1 MRLIPSTAL
10 APLFQRRIIVL
21 PGLFLS
27 LRTTL
32 HSSFCFQ
39 SSFNALTPA
48 VAAVYQG
55 STMRTTR
62 FLPAAALLAAA
73 LLPAQTPPS
82 SEPPQHPAPEARPD
96 LNSPANI
103 GRTQLTNYLD
113 DIAAKETA
121 ARRATIA
128 AITTRTQAED
138 RQSEVRKKILTL
150 IGGLPEK
157 TPLNAKVLGTTQA
170 EGFRIEKIL
179 YESQPNFPVT
189 ALLYLP
195 DPTPGANTSTQQKL
209 PAIVVAPGHGFTGKA
224 TDYTFASTFAR
235 NGFAVLSYDPIG
247 QGERLQYPDPADP
260 SKTLLKAATGEHG
273 EAGLQPT
280 LIGDSLARTF
290 AWDGIRAVDYL
301 TSRPEIDPNRVGAFG
316 CSGGGTMTALLGAL
330 DPRVHAI
337 AVACYLTSFDT
348 LLPTLGPQ
356 DAEQST
362 PNFIAGGLDFPD
374 WVELAAPRPYAIIST
389 AQDMFPYAGAL
400 ATVTESRRFYA
411 LFDPASAGT
420 PTSNSP
426 PGIPTGPT
434 LNPDTANSIPANAA
448 LQWITGIGRHGNLG
462 PISGQIVSFF
472 LAHLA
477 QSDAAPILP
486 PPPAPGTSPFALP
499 SSLPKDAL
507 QVTPTGQV
515 STSYPGSETV
525 HTLTLKRYATLPK
538 PKPLTEPPL
547 QQIIREVTHATVKPG
562 DPAPINT
569 QSPPLASPPEGDV
582 HVRHRFTLATA
593 PGINIQAEFYR
604 PADGKHP
611 VLIVLKDSLAPA
623 LEPSRI
629 EEIKKFRALADAGT
643 AVLVIAPR
651 PSPPGNEE
659 TKASILGPFYLT
671 ELRAELVGKTLL
683 GLRVDDVIAAVNF
696 TSGGTTVDPNQITAQ
711 ASGHLG
717 LVLLHAAVLD
727 PRLKHIA
734 IDHTLESYSSLLD
747 APMPIDAPEDILPG
761 VLLHYD
767 IPDLI
772 QSLGPRLTLTKT
784 RPAEGALSR

>member
-1 MRLIPSTAL
+1 MR
-10 APLFQRRIIVL
+10 
-21 PGLFLS
+21 
-27 LRTTL
+27 TL
-32 HSSFCFQ
+32 HLLS
-39 SSFNALTPA
+39 AGL
-48 VAAVYQG
+48 
-55 STMRTTR
+55 
-62 FLPAAALLAAA
+62 LPATLFFAA
-73 LLPAQTPPS
+73 LLPAQTRPPG
-82 SEPPQHPAPEARPD
+82 PPQAPAHQAKPD

-103 GRTQLTNYLD
+103 GRTELTNYLD
-113 DIAAKETA
+113 AIAAKEIA
-121 ARRATIA
+121 VRRATIA
-128 AITTRTQAED
+128 AITSRAQAEA
-138 RQSEVRKKILTL
+138 RQREVHQKILTL
-150 IGGLPEK
+150 IGGLPDK
-157 TPLNAKVLGTTQA
+157 TPLKPKVLGTTQA
-170 EGFRIEKIL
+170 DGFRIEKVL
-179 YESQPNFPVT
+179 YESQPNFPVA

-195 DPTPGANTSTQQKL
+195 DAKPGANQTTEQKL

-247 QGERLQYPDPADP
+247 QGERLQYPDPNDP

-280 LIGDSLARTF
+280 LIGDALARTF
-290 AWDGIRAVDYL
+290 TWDGIRAVDYL
-301 TSRPEIDPNRVGAFG
+301 QSRAEIDPNRIGAFG

-362 PNFIAGGLDFPD
+362 PNFIASGLDFPD
-374 WVELAAPRPYAIIST
+374 WVEVAAPRSYAIIST

-400 ATVTESRRFYA
+400 ATATETRRFYT

-420 PTSNSP
+420 PTGNQP
-426 PGIPTGPT
+426 PGIPIGPT
-434 LNPDTANSIPANAA
+434 LNPDTSNSIPATAPV
-448 LQWITGIGRHGNLG
+448 QWITGIGRHGNLG
-462 PISGQIVSFF
+462 PIAGQIVSFF
-472 LAHLA
+472 LTNLAH
-477 QSDAAPILP
+477 SDAAPILP
-486 PPPAPGTSPFALP
+486 APPAPGVSPFALP
-499 SSLPKDAL
+499 STLPKDAL

-525 HTLTLKRYATLPK
+525 HTLTVKRYATLPK
-538 PKPLTEPPL
+538 PKPLTEPQL
-547 QQIIREVTHATVKPG
+547 QQAIREVTHATVKPG

-611 VLIVLKDSLAPA
+611 MLLVLKDSLAPA
-623 LEPSRI
+623 LEPSRA
-629 EEIKKFRALADAGT
+629 EEIKRLRALADAGT

-659 TKASILGPFYLT
+659 TKAPSLGPFYLT

-696 TSGGTTVDPNQITAQ
+696 MQGSTTGDPNQITAQ

-717 LVLLHAAVLD
+717 LVLLHAAALD
-727 PRLKHIA
+727 PRLKHITV
-734 IDHTLESYSSLLD
+734 DHSLESYKSLLD

-761 VLLHYD
+761 VLLRYD

-772 QSLGPRLTLTKT
+772 RVLGSRATITNPVPGTADLSAPTRLLQ
-784 RPAEGALSR
+784 

>member
-1 MRLIPSTAL
+1 MRIH
-10 APLFQRRIIVL
+10 R
-21 PGLFLS
+21 
-27 LRTTL
+27 
-32 HSSFCFQ
+32 
-39 SSFNALTPA
+39 
-48 VAAVYQG
+48 
-55 STMRTTR
+55 
-62 FLPAAALLAAA
+62 LPAAALLAAA
-73 LLPAQTPPS
+73 FLSAQAPSNPPVHLID
-82 SEPPQHPAPEARPD
+82 PVRPAPARPD
-96 LNSPANI
+96 PNSPSNI
-103 GRTQLTNYLD
+103 GRTQLAQYLD

-121 ARRATIA
+121 ARRTTIA
-128 AITTRTQAED
+128 AITTRAQAEA
-138 RQSEVRKKILTL
+138 RQREVHKKILTL

-157 TPLNAKVLGTTQA
+157 TPLNAKSLGTTQA
-170 EGFRIEKIL
+170 DGFRIEKIL

-195 DPTPGANTSTQQKL
+195 NPKSGTTSNAANQKL
-209 PAIVVAPGHGFTGKA
+209 PAIVFAPGHGFTGKV

-247 QGERLQYPDPADP
+247 QGERLQYPDPDDP
-260 SKTLLKAATGEHG
+260 TKTLLKAATGEHG

-280 LIGDSLARTF
+280 LLGDALARTF

-301 TSRPEIDPNRVGAFG
+301 QSRPEIDPDRIGAFG

-362 PNFIAGGLDFPD
+362 PNFIASGLDFPD
-374 WVELAAPRPYAIIST
+374 LVELAAPRPYAIIST

-400 ATVTESRRFYA
+400 ATAAESRRFYA

-420 PTSNSP
+420 PTSHP
-426 PGIPTGPT
+426 QPGIPTGPT
-434 LNPDTANSIPANAA
+434 LNPDTSNSIPATAA

-462 PISGQIVSFF
+462 PIAGQIVSFF
-472 LAHLA
+472 LTHLA
-477 QSDAAPILP
+477 HSDATPILP
-486 PPPAPGTSPFALP
+486 LSPKPGTSPFALP
-499 SSLPKDAL
+499 ANIPASAF

-515 STSYPGSETV
+515 STSYPNSEAV

-538 PKPLTEPPL
+538 PKPLTEPQL
-547 QQIIREVTHATVKPG
+547 QQSIREVTQATVKPG
-562 DPAPINT
+562 DTAPINT
-569 QSPPLASPPEGDV
+569 QSSPLESPPEGDV

-593 PGINIQAEFYR
+593 PGINVQAEFYR

-611 VLIVLKDSLAPA
+611 MLLILKDSLSPT
-623 LEPSRI
+623 LEPSRT
-629 EEIKKFRALADAGT
+629 EEIKKLRALADAGT

-659 TKASILGPFYLT
+659 TKASFLGPFYLT
-671 ELRAELVGKTLL
+671 ELRSELVGKTLL

-696 TSGGTTVDPNQITAQ
+696 MQDSTTGDPNQITAQ

-717 LVLLHAAVLD
+717 LVLLHAAALD
-727 PRLKHIA
+727 PRIKHVT
-734 IDHTLESYSSLLD
+734 IDHTLESYASLLQ

-767 IPDLI
+767 IPDLVHA
-772 QSLGPRLTLTKT
+772 LGSRVTVTNPLPGTANLSSSTQPRVELK
-784 RPAEGALSR
+784 

>member
-1 MRLIPSTAL
+1 MRN
-10 APLFQRRIIVL
+10 
-21 PGLFLS
+21 
-27 LRTTL
+27 L
-32 HSSFCFQ
+32 H
-39 SSFNALTPA
+39 L
-48 VAAVYQG
+48 
-55 STMRTTR
+55 
-62 FLPAAALLAAA
+62 LPAAALFAAA
-73 LLPAQTPPS
+73 FLSAQTPSPT
-82 SEPPQHPAPEARPD
+82 PPQRPAPSVRPD
-96 LNSPANI
+96 SNSPDNI

-128 AITTRTQAED
+128 AITTRAQAEA
-138 RQSEVRKKILTL
+138 RQRQVREKILSL

-179 YESQPNFPVT
+179 YQSQPNFPVT

-195 DPTPGANTSTQQKL
+195 DPKPNSSTKSQQKL
-209 PAIVVAPGHGFTGKA
+209 PAIVIAPGHGFTGKA

-280 LIGDSLARTF
+280 LIGDALAHTF

-301 TSRPEIDPNRVGAFG
+301 QSRSEIDTNRIGAFG

-330 DPRVHAI
+330 DTRVHAI

-348 LLPTLGPQ
+348 LLSALGPQ

-362 PNFIAGGLDFPD
+362 PNFIASGLDFPD
-374 WVELAAPRPYAIIST
+374 WVEVAAPRPYAIIST

-400 ATVTESRRFYA
+400 ATATESRRFYA

-420 PTSNSP
+420 NKNASAGTNKNASTDTNKKLSSFAEGGGPAFVPS
-426 PGIPTGPT
+426 IPTGPT
-434 LNPDTANSIPANAA
+434 LNPDTSNTVPATAA

-462 PISGQIVSFF
+462 PIAGQIVSFF
-472 LAHLA
+472 LTHLA
-477 QSDAAPILP
+477 HSDAAPILP
-486 PPPAPGTSPFALP
+486 PPPTPGASPFALP
-499 SSLPKDAL
+499 TSLPKDAL

-515 STSYPGSETV
+515 ATSYPASETV

-538 PKPLTEPPL
+538 PKPLAPL
-547 QQIIREVTHATVKPG
+547 QLQQTIREVTHATVKPR
-562 DPAPINT
+562 DTAPINT

-611 VLIVLKDSLAPA
+611 MLLVLKDSLAPS
-623 LEPSRI
+623 LEPSRVD
-629 EEIKKFRALADAGT
+629 EIKKFRALADAGT
-643 AVLVIAPR
+643 AVLIIAPR

-696 TSGGTTVDPNQITAQ
+696 MQGSTTGDPNQITAQ
-711 ASGHLG
+711 TSGHLG
-717 LVLLHAAVLD
+717 LVLLHAAALD
-727 PRLKHIA
+727 SRLKHIT
-734 IDHTLESYSSLLD
+734 IDHTLESYSSLVQ

-772 QSLGPRLTLTKT
+772 KALGPRLTFTNPLPGTANLQTLTT
-784 RPAEGALSR
+784 ASP

>member
-1 MRLIPSTAL
+1 
-10 APLFQRRIIVL
+10 
-21 PGLFLS
+21 
-27 LRTTL
+27 
-32 HSSFCFQ
+32 
-39 SSFNALTPA
+39 
-48 VAAVYQG
+48 
-55 STMRTTR
+55 MRTSNLIAASV
-62 FLPAAALLAAA
+62 FLAANLAAA
-73 LLPAQTPPS
+73 QAPQSAATP
-82 SEPPQHPAPEARPD
+82 ARPD
-96 LNSPANI
+96 PNSPSNI
-103 GRTQLTNYLD
+103 GRTQLTQYLD

-121 ARRATIA
+121 ARRTTIA
-128 AITTRTQAED
+128 SITTRAQAEA
-138 RQSEVRKKILTL
+138 RQREVRSKILTL

-195 DPTPGANTSTQQKL
+195 DAKPNTQPQKL

-247 QGERLQYPDPADP
+247 QGERLQYPDPSDA
-260 SKTLLKAATGEHG
+260 SKTLLKASTGEHG

-280 LIGDSLARTF
+280 LIGDALARTF

-301 TSRPEIDPNRVGAFG
+301 TSRSEIDPDRVGAFG

-330 DPRVHAI
+330 DTRVHAI

-348 LLPTLGPQ
+348 LLPALGPQ
-356 DAEQST
+356 DSEQST
-362 PNFIAGGLDFPD
+362 PNFIAAGLDFPD

-400 ATVTESRRFYA
+400 ATATESRRFYS

-420 PTSNSP
+420 PTNNP
-426 PGIPTGPT
+426 MPGVPTGPT
-434 LNPDTANSIPANAA
+434 LNPDTANTIPPTAA

-472 LAHLA
+472 LTHLA
-477 QSDAAPILP
+477 HSDAQPVLP
-486 PPPAPGTSPFALP
+486 PPPSPGTSPFALP
-499 SSLPKDAL
+499 ASLPKDAL

-515 STSYPGSETV
+515 STSFPNSETV

-538 PKPLTEPPL
+538 LATSSETQL
-547 QQIIREVTHATVKPG
+547 QQAIREVTHTTIKPG
-562 DPAPINT
+562 EPSPINT

-582 HVRHRFTLATA
+582 HVRHRFTLATV

-611 VLIVLKDSLAPA
+611 VLIVLKDSLDPA
-623 LEPSRI
+623 LEASRGD
-629 EEIKKFRALADAGT
+629 EIKRFRALADAGT
-643 AVLVIAPR
+643 AVLVVAPR
-651 PSPPGNEE
+651 PSPPGIEE
-659 TKASILGPFYLT
+659 TKASILGTFYLT

-696 TSGGTTVDPNQITAQ
+696 TSGSTTVDPNQISAQ

-727 PRLKHIA
+727 SRIKHIT
-734 IDHTLESYSSLLD
+734 IDHTLESYKSLLET
-747 APMPIDAPEDILPG
+747 PMPINAPEDILPG
-761 VLLHYD
+761 VLRHYD

-772 QSLGPRLTLTKT
+772 RVLGPRATVTNSQ
-784 RPAEGALSR
+784 P

>member
-1 MRLIPSTAL
+1 MRTPHLLSAVAL
-10 APLFQRRIIVL
+10 FAAA
-21 PGLFLS
+21 FLS
-27 LRTTL
+27 
-32 HSSFCFQ
+32 
-39 SSFNALTPA
+39 
-48 VAAVYQG
+48 
-55 STMRTTR
+55 
-62 FLPAAALLAAA
+62 
-73 LLPAQTPPS
+73 AQTPSPT
-82 SEPPQHPAPEARPD
+82 PPQRAAPPVRTDSNTPD
-96 LNSPANI
+96 NI

-128 AITTRTQAED
+128 AISSRAQAEA
-138 RQSEVRKKILTL
+138 RQREVRKKFLTL

-157 TPLNAKVLGTTQA
+157 TPLNAKVLGITQV

-179 YESQPNFPVT
+179 YQSQPNFPVT

-195 DPTPGANTSTQQKL
+195 DPKPNANTNSQHRL
-209 PAIVVAPGHGFTGKA
+209 PAIVIAPGHGFTGKA

-247 QGERLQYPDPADP
+247 QGERLQYPDPAD
-260 SKTLLKAATGEHG
+260 SNKTLLKASTGEHG

-280 LIGDSLARTF
+280 LIGDALARTF

-301 TSRPEIDPNRVGAFG
+301 ISRPEIDPNRIGAFG
-316 CSGGGTMTALLGAL
+316 CSGGGTMTSLLGAL
-330 DPRVHAI
+330 DTRVHAI

-362 PNFIAGGLDFPD
+362 PNFIASGLDFPD
-374 WVELAAPRPYAIIST
+374 WVEVAAPRPYAIIST

-400 ATVTESRRFYA
+400 ATATEARRFYA

-420 PTSNSP
+420 NKNAAASTNKDLSSFAAGGGPAFVP
-426 PGIPTGPT
+426 AIPTGPT
-434 LNPDTANSIPANAA
+434 LNPDTSNSIPATAA
-448 LQWITGIGRHGNLG
+448 LQWITGIGRHGNLS
-462 PISGQIVSFF
+462 PIAGQIVAFF
-472 LAHLA
+472 LTHLA
-477 QSDAAPILP
+477 HSDAVPILP
-486 PPPAPGTSPFALP
+486 PPPAPGASPLALP
-499 SSLPKDAL
+499 SGLPKDAL

-525 HTLTLKRYATLPK
+525 HTLTIKRYATLPK
-538 PKPLTEPPL
+538 PKPLSPPQL
-547 QQIIREVTHATVKPG
+547 QQTIREVTHATVKPG

-569 QSPPLASPPEGDV
+569 QSPPLASPAEGEV

-604 PADGKHP
+604 PTDGKHP
-611 VLIVLKDSLAPA
+611 MLLVLKDSLSPT
-623 LEPSRI
+623 LEPSRT

-696 TSGGTTVDPNQITAQ
+696 MQDSTTGDPNQITAQ

-717 LVLLHAAVLD
+717 LVLVHAAALD
-727 PRLKHIA
+727 PRLKHIT
-734 IDHTLESYSSLLD
+734 IDHTLESYLSLLQ
-747 APMPIDAPEDILPG
+747 APMPIDASEDILPG

-767 IPDLI
+767 IPDLVKA
-772 QSLGPRLTLTKT
+772 LGSRLTFTNPLPGTANLQTLTT
-784 RPAEGALSR
+784 ASP

>member
-1 MRLIPSTAL
+1 MR
-10 APLFQRRIIVL
+10 
-21 PGLFLS
+21 
-27 LRTTL
+27 TL
-32 HSSFCFQ
+32 HLL
-39 SSFNALTPA
+39 A
-48 VAAVYQG
+48 
-55 STMRTTR
+55 STT
-62 FLPAAALLAAA
+62 LLAAA
-73 LLPAQTPPS
+73 SLLARTPATP
-82 SEPPQHPAPEARPD
+82 QRPAAPVRIDP
-96 LNSPANI
+96 NSPANI

-121 ARRATIA
+121 ARRETIA
-128 AITTRTQAED
+128 AITTRAQAEV
-138 RQSEVRKKILTL
+138 RQREVRKKILTL

-157 TPLNAKVLGTTQA
+157 TPLNAKVLGSTQA

-179 YESQPNFPVT
+179 YQSQPNFPVT

-195 DPTPGANTSTQQKL
+195 DKKPDAKPGAPQQKL
-209 PAIVVAPGHGFTGKA
+209 PAIVIAPGHGFTGKA

-280 LIGDSLARTF
+280 LIGDALARTF

-301 TSRPEIDPNRVGAFG
+301 TSRPEIDPNRIGAFG

-337 AVACYLTSFDT
+337 GVACYLTSFDT
-348 LLPTLGPQ
+348 LLPDLGPQ
-356 DAEQST
+356 DSEQST
-362 PNFIAGGLDFPD
+362 PNFIASGLDFPD

-400 ATVTESRRFYA
+400 ATAREARRFYS

-420 PTSNSP
+420 PTGNP
-426 PGIPTGPT
+426 TPGIPTGPT
-434 LNPDTANSIPANAA
+434 LNPDTSNTIPATAA

-462 PISGQIVSFF
+462 PIRSQIVSFF
-472 LAHLA
+472 LTHLA
-477 QSDAAPILP
+477 NSNAAPILP

-499 SSLPKDAL
+499 ASLPKDAL

-515 STSYPGSETV
+515 STSYPNSETV
-525 HTLTLKRYATLPK
+525 HTLTLKRNASLPK
-538 PKPLTEPPL
+538 PKPLTSTEL
-547 QQIIREVTHATVKPG
+547 QQAIREVTHATVKPG

-569 QSPPLASPPEGDV
+569 ESPPLASPPEGDV

-611 VLIVLKDSLAPA
+611 VLLVLKDSLAESF
-623 LEPSRI
+623 EPSRT

-651 PSPPGNEE
+651 PSPPGTEE

-696 TSGGTTVDPNQITAQ
+696 MQGSTTGDPNQITAQ

-727 PRLKHIA
+727 PRLKHIT
-734 IDHTLESYSSLLD
+734 IDHTLESYKSLLE

-761 VLLHYD
+761 VLRHYD
-767 IPDLI
+767 IPDLTHA
-772 QSLGPRLTLTKT
+772 LGSRLTLTDPLPGT
-784 RPAEGALSR
+784 ANLSAPATHLG

>member
-1 MRLIPSTAL
+1 MR
-10 APLFQRRIIVL
+10 
-21 PGLFLS
+21 
-27 LRTTL
+27 TL
-32 HSSFCFQ
+32 H
-39 SSFNALTPA
+39 L
-48 VAAVYQG
+48 
-55 STMRTTR
+55 
-62 FLPAAALLAAA
+62 LPAAALIIAA
-73 LLPAQTPPS
+73 LLPAQTLPPATS
-82 SEPPQHPAPEARPD
+82 PPAVRPD
-96 LNSPANI
+96 PNSPANI

-113 DIAAKETA
+113 EIAAQETA

-128 AITTRTQAED
+128 AITTRAQAEA
-138 RQSEVRKKILTL
+138 RQREVRRKILTL

-157 TPLNAKVLGTTQA
+157 TPLNDKTLGSTQA

-195 DPTPGANTSTQQKL
+195 DPKPGANPNTQQKL

-260 SKTLLKAATGEHG
+260 TKTLLKAATGEHG

-280 LIGDSLARTF
+280 LIGDALARTF

-301 TSRPEIDPNRVGAFG
+301 QSRPEIDPNRIGAFG

-330 DPRVHAI
+330 DTRVHAI

-362 PNFIAGGLDFPD
+362 PNFIASGLDFPD
-374 WVELAAPRPYAIIST
+374 WVELAAPRPYAIVST

-400 ATVTESRRFYA
+400 ATATESRRFYA
-411 LFDPASAGT
+411 LFDRASAGT
-420 PTSNSP
+420 PTNNAP

-434 LNPDTANSIPANAA
+434 LNPDTSNSIPATAA

-462 PISGQIVSFF
+462 PITGQIVSFF
-472 LAHLA
+472 LTHLA
-477 QSDAAPILP
+477 HSNAAPILP
-486 PPPAPGTSPFALP
+486 PPPTPGASPFALP
-499 SSLPKDAL
+499 TGLPKDAL

-525 HTLTLKRYATLPK
+525 HTLTLKRAHQTLRKELGPS
-538 PKPLTEPPL
+538 PLEGK
-547 QQIIREVTHATVKPG
+547 IRDVTHATVKPG
-562 DPAPINT
+562 DPAPVNT
-569 QSPPLASPPEGDV
+569 ESPPLASPPEGDV

-604 PADGKHP
+604 PSDGKHP
-611 VLIVLKDSLAPA
+611 VLLVLKDSLSPT
-623 LEPSRI
+623 LEPSRT
-629 EEIKKFRALADAGT
+629 EEIKKLRALADAGT
-643 AVLVIAPR
+643 AVLVVAPR

-696 TSGGTTVDPNQITAQ
+696 TSGGTTIDPNQITAE

-717 LVLLHAAVLD
+717 LVLLHAAALD
-727 PRLKHIA
+727 PRLKHIT
-734 IDHTLESYSSLLD
+734 IDHTLESYSSLLQ

-772 QSLGPRLTLTKT
+772 HALGPRLTLTKT
-784 RPAEGALSR
+784 QPEQGTRLQ

>member
-1 MRLIPSTAL
+1 MRTLHLL
-10 APLFQRRIIVL
+10 A
-21 PGLFLS
+21 S
-27 LRTTL
+27 TTL
-32 HSSFCFQ
+32 L
-39 SSFNALTPA
+39 A
-48 VAAVYQG
+48 
-55 STMRTTR
+55 ST
-62 FLPAAALLAAA
+62 LL
-73 LLPAQTPPS
+73 AQTPATPR
-82 SEPPQHPAPEARPD
+82 PAAPVRPD
-96 LNSPANI
+96 PNSSANI
-103 GRTQLTNYLD
+103 GRTQLTSYLD

-121 ARRATIA
+121 ARRVTIA
-128 AITTRTQAED
+128 AITTRTQAEA
-138 RQSEVRKKILTL
+138 RQREVRQKILTL

-157 TPLNAKVLGTTQA
+157 TPLDAKVLGTTQV

-195 DPTPGANTSTQQKL
+195 DAKPGTLQRKL
-209 PAIVVAPGHGFTGKA
+209 PAIVIAPGHGFTGKA
-224 TDYTFASTFAR
+224 TDYAFASTFAR

-247 QGERLQYPDPADP
+247 QGERLQYPDPSDP
-260 SKTLLKAATGEHG
+260 SKTLLKASTGEHG

-280 LIGDSLARTF
+280 LIGDALARTF

-301 TSRPEIDPNRVGAFG
+301 LSRPEIDPNRIGAFG

-330 DPRVHAI
+330 DTRVHAI
-337 AVACYLTSFDT
+337 GVACYLTSFDT
-348 LLPTLGPQ
+348 LLPDLGPQ
-356 DAEQST
+356 DSEQST
-362 PNFIAGGLDFPD
+362 PNFIASGLDFPD
-374 WVELAAPRPYAIIST
+374 WVEVVAPRPYAIIST

-400 ATVTESRRFYA
+400 ATAREARRFYS

-420 PTSNSP
+420 PTDNP
-426 PGIPTGPT
+426 TPGIPTGPT
-434 LNPDTANSIPANAA
+434 LNPDTSNAIPTTAA

-462 PISGQIVSFF
+462 PITSQIVSFF
-472 LAHLA
+472 LTHLA
-477 QSDAAPILP
+477 NSDSQPILP

-499 SSLPKDAL
+499 ASLPKDAL

-515 STSYPGSETV
+515 STSYPNSETV
-525 HTLTLKRYATLPK
+525 HTLTLKRAQQTVR
-538 PKPLTEPPL
+538 TEL
-547 QQIIREVTHATVKPG
+547 RQSSLEDKIREVTHATVKPG
-562 DPAPINT
+562 NPAPINT

-611 VLIVLKDSLAPA
+611 VLIVLKDSLAET

-629 EEIKKFRALADAGT
+629 EEIKKYRALADAGT

-651 PSPPGNEE
+651 PSPPGTEE

-696 TSGGTTVDPNQITAQ
+696 MQGSTTGDPNQITAQ

-727 PRLKHIA
+727 PRLKHIT
-734 IDHTLESYSSLLD
+734 IDHTLESYKSLLE

-761 VLLHYD
+761 VLRHYD
-767 IPDLI
+767 IPDLVRT
-772 QSLGPRLTLTKT
+772 LGPRLTFSDPLPGTANLSA
-784 RPAEGALSR
+784 PAAHLQYFFCAG

>member
-1 MRLIPSTAL
+1 MR
-10 APLFQRRIIVL
+10 
-21 PGLFLS
+21 
-27 LRTTL
+27 TL
-32 HSSFCFQ
+32 H
-39 SSFNALTPA
+39 LI
-48 VAAVYQG
+48 
-55 STMRTTR
+55 
-62 FLPAAALLAAA
+62 PAAALLAAA
-73 LLPAQTPPS
+73 FLSAQIPTAAPAQTPP
-82 SEPPQHPAPEARPD
+82 ARPD
-96 LNSPANI
+96 PNSPSNI
-103 GRTQLTNYLD
+103 GRTQLSNYLD
-113 DIAAKETA
+113 DIATKETA

-128 AITTRTQAED
+128 AITTRAQAEA
-138 RQSEVRKKILTL
+138 RQREVRKKILTL
-150 IGGLPEK
+150 IGPLPEK
-157 TPLNAKVLGTTQA
+157 TPLNAKVLGTTRA
-170 EGFRIEKIL
+170 DGFRIEKIL
-179 YESQPNFPVT
+179 YESQPNFFVT

-195 DPTPGANTSTQQKL
+195 DAKPSIRQQKL

-224 TDYTFASTFAR
+224 TDYTFATIFAR

-260 SKTLLKAATGEHG
+260 SKTLLKGSTGEHG

-280 LIGDSLARTF
+280 LIGDAPARIVV
-290 AWDGIRAVDYL
+290 WDSIRAVDYL
-301 TSRPEIDPNRVGAFG
+301 LSRPEIDPNRIGAFG
-316 CSGGGTMTALLGAL
+316 CSGGGTMTALLGAV
-330 DPRVHAI
+330 DTRVHAI

-356 DAEQST
+356 DAEQSI
-362 PNFIAGGLDFPD
+362 PNFIASGLDFPD
-374 WVELAAPRPYAIIST
+374 WVEVAAPRPYAIIST

-400 ATVTESRRFYA
+400 ATARESRRFYA

-420 PTSNSP
+420 PTNNP
-426 PGIPTGPT
+426 TPGIPTGPT
-434 LNPDTANSIPANAA
+434 LNPDTSNNIPPTAA

-462 PISGQIVSFF
+462 PIAGQIVSFF
-472 LAHLA
+472 LTHLA
-477 QSDAAPILP
+477 HSGATPILP
-486 PPPAPGTSPFALP
+486 LPPTPGTNSFALP
-499 SSLPKDAL
+499 ASLPKDVL

-525 HTLTLKRYATLPK
+525 HTLTLKKARRTLRPELCPCASLEDK
-538 PKPLTEPPL
+538 VR
-547 QQIIREVTHATVKPG
+547 QVTHASVKPS

-569 QSPPLASPPEGDV
+569 QSPPLVSPPEGDV

-611 VLIVLKDSLAPA
+611 VLLVLKDSLDPV
-623 LEPSRI
+623 LEPSRV

-651 PSPPGNEE
+651 PSPPGTEE

-683 GLRVDDVIAAVNF
+683 GLRVDDVISAVTF
-696 TSGGTTVDPNQITAQ
+696 TSGGTTEDPNQITAQ

-727 PRLKHIA
+727 PRLKHIT
-734 IDHTLESYSSLLD
+734 IDHTLESYASLLK

-772 QSLGPRLTLTKT
+772 KALGPRVTFTNPLPGTANLSLSTPQKT
-784 RPAEGALSR
+784 P

>member
-1 MRLIPSTAL
+1 M
-10 APLFQRRIIVL
+10 
-21 PGLFLS
+21 LS
-27 LRTTL
+27 LHLVLVTT
-32 HSSFCFQ
+32 
-39 SSFNALTPA
+39 
-48 VAAVYQG
+48 
-55 STMRTTR
+55 
-62 FLPAAALLAAA
+62 LLAAA
-73 LLPAQTPPS
+73 TLFAQTAPQVRLDPNGPS
-82 SEPPQHPAPEARPD
+82 
-96 LNSPANI
+96 NI

-113 DIAAKETA
+113 DIGAKETG
-121 ARRATIA
+121 ARRTTIA
-128 AITTRTQAED
+128 AITTRAQAEA
-138 RQSEVRKKILTL
+138 RQREVRKKVLTL

-157 TPLNAKVLGTTQA
+157 TSLNAKSLGTTQA
-170 EGFRIEKIL
+170 EGFRIEKVL
-179 YESQPNFPVT
+179 YYSQPNFPVT

-195 DPTPGANTSTQQKL
+195 DAPKQKL
-209 PAIVVAPGHGFTGKA
+209 PAIVVAPGHGFTGKV
-224 TDYTFASTFAR
+224 TDYAFASTFAR

-247 QGERLQYPDPADP
+247 QGERLQYPDPADR

-280 LIGDSLARTF
+280 LIGDALARTF

-301 TSRPEIDPNRVGAFG
+301 LSRPEIDPDRIGAFG

-348 LLPTLGPQ
+348 LLPSLGPQ
-356 DAEQST
+356 DSEQSS
-362 PNFIAGGLDFPD
+362 PNLIASGLDFPD

-400 ATVTESRRFYA
+400 ATATEARGFYA
-411 LFDPASAGT
+411 LFDPASTGT
-420 PTSNSP
+420 PTGNP
-426 PGIPTGPT
+426 APGIPTGPT
-434 LNPDTANSIPANAA
+434 LNPDTSNSVPATAA
-448 LQWITGIGRHGNLG
+448 LQWITGIGRHGNLA
-462 PISGQIVSFF
+462 PLTRQIVSFF
-472 LAHLA
+472 LTHLA
-477 QSDAAPILP
+477 HSDAQPVLP
-486 PPPAPGTSPFALP
+486 PPPTPGKSPF
-499 SSLPKDAL
+499 SLPEGISASAF

-525 HTLTLKRYATLPK
+525 HTLTLKRYAALPK
-538 PKPLTEPPL
+538 PKPLTLPQL
-547 QQIIREVTHATVKPG
+547 QQSIREVTHATVKPG

-569 QSPPLASPPEGDV
+569 ESPPLASPPEGDV

-611 VLIVLKDSLAPA
+611 MLLVLKESLDPA
-623 LEPSRI
+623 FEQSRV

-651 PSPPGNEE
+651 PSPPGIEE

-696 TSGGTTVDPNQITAQ
+696 MQGSSTGDPNQIGAE

-727 PRLKHIA
+727 PRLKYVT
-734 IDHTLESYSSLLD
+734 IDHALESYASLLA

-761 VLLHYD
+761 VVLHYD
-767 IPDLI
+767 IPELVHA
-772 QSLGPRLTLTKT
+772 LGPRLTFTDPLPGT
-784 RPAEGALSR
+784 ANLSAADPPKI

>member
-1 MRLIPSTAL
+1 MR
-10 APLFQRRIIVL
+10 
-21 PGLFLS
+21 
-27 LRTTL
+27 TL
-32 HSSFCFQ
+32 H
-39 SSFNALTPA
+39 L
-48 VAAVYQG
+48 
-55 STMRTTR
+55 
-62 FLPAAALLAAA
+62 LPCTALLAAA
-73 LLPAQTPPS
+73 SLSAQAPAA
-82 SEPPQHPAPEARPD
+82 PQSNDPK
-96 LNSPANI
+96 SPANL
-103 GRTQLTNYLD
+103 GRTELTSYLD
-113 DIAAKETA
+113 EIATKQTS

-128 AITTRTQAED
+128 AITTRTQAEA
-138 RQSEVRKKILTL
+138 RQHEVRKKILTL

-157 TPLNAKVLGTTQA
+157 TPLNAKSLGTTQA
-170 EGFRIEKIL
+170 DGFRVEKIL

-195 DPTPGANTSTQQKL
+195 DAKPGTNPNTQQKL

-260 SKTLLKAATGEHG
+260 TKTLLKAATGEHG

-280 LIGDSLARTF
+280 LIGDALARTF

-301 TSRPEIDPNRVGAFG
+301 QSRPEIDPNRIGAFG

-330 DPRVHAI
+330 DTRVHAI
-337 AVACYLTSFDT
+337 AVACYITSFDT
-348 LLPTLGPQ
+348 LLPSLGPQ

-362 PNFIAGGLDFPD
+362 PNFIASGLDFPD

-411 LFDPASAGT
+411 LFDPASAAT
-420 PTSNSP
+420 PTDKPP
-426 PGIPTGPT
+426 PGIPGGPT
-434 LNPDTANSIPANAA
+434 LNPDTSNSIPATAA

-462 PISGQIVSFF
+462 PITGPIVSFF
-472 LAHLA
+472 LTHLA
-477 QSDAAPILP
+477 HSDAAPILP
-486 PPPAPGTSPFALP
+486 PPPAPGASPTAALP
-499 SSLPKDAL
+499 STLPKDAL
-507 QVTPTGQV
+507 QITPTGQV
-515 STSYPGSETV
+515 ATSYPGSETV
-525 HTLTLKRYATLPK
+525 HTLTLKRYAALPK
-538 PKPLTEPPL
+538 AKPLTTAQL
-547 QQIIREVTHATVKPG
+547 QQTIREVTHVSVKPG

-611 VLIVLKDSLAPA
+611 VLLVLKDSLAPA
-623 LEPSRI
+623 LEPSRT

-696 TSGGTTVDPNQITAQ
+696 TSGGTTVDPDQITGQ

-727 PRLKHIA
+727 PRLKHIT
-734 IDHTLESYSSLLD
+734 IDHTLESYSSLLQ
-747 APMPIDAPEDILPG
+747 APIPIDAPEDILPG

-767 IPDLI
+767 IPDLFHTL
-772 QSLGPRLTLTKT
+772 SPRLTITDPLPGTANLK
-784 RPAEGALSR
+784 R

>member
-1 MRLIPSTAL
+1 MR
-10 APLFQRRIIVL
+10 
-21 PGLFLS
+21 
-27 LRTTL
+27 TL
-32 HSSFCFQ
+32 HLLSS
-39 SSFNALTPA
+39 
-48 VAAVYQG
+48 
-55 STMRTTR
+55 
-62 FLPAAALLAAA
+62 AALLLTA
-73 LLPAQTPPS
+73 LLPAQTPP
-82 SEPPQHPAPEARPD
+82 AKPD
-96 LNSPANI
+96 PNSPANI

-128 AITTRTQAED
+128 AITTRTQAEA
-138 RQSEVRKKILTL
+138 RQREVRQKILTL
-150 IGGLPEK
+150 IGGLPER
-157 TPLNAKVLGTTQA
+157 TPLSAKVLGTTQA
-170 EGFRIEKIL
+170 DGFHIEKIL
-179 YESQPNFPVT
+179 YESQPNFYVT

-195 DPTPGANTSTQQKL
+195 DAKPGANRNTQQKL

-224 TDYTFASTFAR
+224 TDYNFASTFAR

-260 SKTLLKAATGEHG
+260 SKTLLKASTGEHG

-280 LIGDSLARTF
+280 LIGDALARTF

-301 TSRPEIDPNRVGAFG
+301 QSRHEIDPNRIGAFG

-348 LLPTLGPQ
+348 LLPALGPQ

-362 PNFIAGGLDFPD
+362 PNFIASGLDFPD
-374 WVELAAPRPYAIIST
+374 WVELAAPRPYAILST

-400 ATVTESRRFYA
+400 ATATESRRFYA

-420 PTSNSP
+420 PTKNP
-426 PGIPTGPT
+426 PPGILGVPGQLAGGGGIPTGPT
-434 LNPDTANSIPANAA
+434 LNPDTSNTIPATAA

-462 PISGQIVSFF
+462 PITGQIVSFF
-472 LAHLA
+472 LTHLA
-477 QSDAAPILP
+477 NSEAAPILP
-486 PPPAPGTSPFALP
+486 PPSTPGTSPFALP
-499 SSLPKDAL
+499 SNLPRDAL

-525 HTLTLKRYATLPK
+525 HTLTLKRAHQTVR
-538 PKPLTEPPL
+538 TEL
-547 QQIIREVTHATVKPG
+547 RVISLEDKVREVTRATIKPG

-611 VLIVLKDSLAPA
+611 MLLILKDSLSPT
-623 LEPSRI
+623 LEPSRT
-629 EEIKKFRALADAGT
+629 EEIKKLRALADAGT
-643 AVLVIAPR
+643 AVLVVAPR
-651 PSPPGNEE
+651 PSPPGTEE

-671 ELRAELVGKTLL
+671 ELRAELTGKTLL

-696 TSGGTTVDPNQITAQ
+696 MQDSTTGDPKQITAQ

-717 LVLLHAAVLD
+717 LVLLHAAALD
-727 PRLKHIA
+727 PRIKHIT
-734 IDHTLESYSSLLD
+734 IDHTLESYKSLLQ

-772 QSLGPRLTLTKT
+772 HTLGPRLTLTNPLPGT
-784 RPAEGALSR
+784 ANLQTLTTASP

>member
-1 MRLIPSTAL
+1 
-10 APLFQRRIIVL
+10 
-21 PGLFLS
+21 
-27 LRTTL
+27 
-32 HSSFCFQ
+32 
-39 SSFNALTPA
+39 
-48 VAAVYQG
+48 
-55 STMRTTR
+55 MRTP
-62 FLPAAALLAAA
+62 LLAATMLLAAA
-73 LLPAQTPPS
+73 SLSAQPPATPQRPATPP
-82 SEPPQHPAPEARPD
+82 ARPD
-96 LNSPANI
+96 PNSPANI

-121 ARRATIA
+121 ARRTTIA
-128 AITTRTQAED
+128 AITTRAQAEAH
-138 RQSEVRKKILTL
+138 QSEVRKKILTL

-157 TPLNAKVLGTTQA
+157 TPLNAKVLGSTQA

-195 DPTPGANTSTQQKL
+195 DAKSGASSNPQQKL

-247 QGERLQYPDPADP
+247 QGERLQYPDPANP
-260 SKTLLKAATGEHG
+260 GGTLLKAATGEHG

-280 LIGDSLARTF
+280 LIGDALARTF

-301 TSRPEIDPNRVGAFG
+301 QSRPDIDPNRIGAFG

-330 DPRVHAI
+330 DTRVHAI

-348 LLPTLGPQ
+348 LLPALGPQ

-362 PNFIAGGLDFPD
+362 PNFIASGLDFPD
-374 WVELAAPRPYAIIST
+374 WIEVAAPRPYAIIST
-389 AQDMFPYAGAL
+389 AQDMFPFAGAL
-400 ATVTESRRFYA
+400 ATATESRRFYA

-420 PTSNSP
+420 NKNLSSFAAGGGPAFVPS
-426 PGIPTGPT
+426 IPTGPT
-434 LNPDTANSIPANAA
+434 LNPDTSNSIPSTAA

-462 PISGQIVSFF
+462 PITGQIVSFF
-472 LAHLA
+472 LTHLA
-477 QSDAAPILP
+477 HSDAQPILP
-486 PPPAPGTSPFALP
+486 PPSTPGTSPFALP
-499 SSLPKDAL
+499 ANLPKDAL

-525 HTLTLKRYATLPK
+525 HTLTLKRAQRVRSELRQVSLEDK
-538 PKPLTEPPL
+538 
-547 QQIIREVTHATVKPG
+547 IREVTHATVKPT

-569 QSPPLASPPEGDV
+569 QSPPLESPPEGDV

-611 VLIVLKDSLAPA
+611 VLLVLKDSLAPS
-623 LEPSRI
+623 LEPSRT

-651 PSPPGNEE
+651 PSPPGTEE

-683 GLRVDDVIAAVNF
+683 GLRVDDVIAAVSF
-696 TSGGTTVDPNQITAQ
+696 TSGGTTEDPNQISAQ

-727 PRLKHIA
+727 PRLKHIT
-734 IDHTLESYSSLLD
+734 IDHTLESYASLLK

-772 QSLGPRLTLTKT
+772 KALGPRVTFTDPLPGTANLQSSTT
-784 RPAEGALSR
+784 TSH

>member
-1 MRLIPSTAL
+1 MR
-10 APLFQRRIIVL
+10 
-21 PGLFLS
+21 
-27 LRTTL
+27 TL
-32 HSSFCFQ
+32 H
-39 SSFNALTPA
+39 L
-48 VAAVYQG
+48 
-55 STMRTTR
+55 
-62 FLPAAALLAAA
+62 LPAAALFAAVF
-73 LLPAQTPPS
+73 LSAQTPPPA
-82 SEPPQHPAPEARPD
+82 PPQRAGPPVRADP
-96 LNSPANI
+96 NSPDNI

-128 AITTRTQAED
+128 AITTRAQAEA
-138 RQSEVRKKILTL
+138 RQREVRKKILTL
-150 IGGLPEK
+150 IGGLPEE
-157 TPLNAKVLGTTQA
+157 TPLNAKSLGTTQG

-195 DPTPGANTSTQQKL
+195 DIKPAANQNTQQKL
-209 PAIVVAPGHGFTGKA
+209 PAIVIAPGHGFTGKA

-260 SKTLLKAATGEHG
+260 SKTLLKASTGEHG

-280 LIGDSLARTF
+280 LIGDALARTF

-301 TSRPEIDPNRVGAFG
+301 TSRPEIDPNRIGAFG

-348 LLPTLGPQ
+348 LLPALGPQ

-362 PNFIAGGLDFPD
+362 PNFIASGLDFPD
-374 WVELAAPRPYAIIST
+374 WVEIAAPRAYAIIST
-389 AQDMFPYAGAL
+389 AQDMFPYAGGL
-400 ATVTESRRFYA
+400 ATATESRRFYA
-411 LFDPASAGT
+411 LFDPSSAGT
-420 PTSNSP
+420 PTSNP
-426 PGIPTGPT
+426 TPGIPTSPT
-434 LNPDTANSIPANAA
+434 LNPDTSNSILATAD

-462 PISGQIVSFF
+462 PIAGQIVSFF
-472 LAHLA
+472 LTHLA
-477 QSDAAPILP
+477 HSEAAPILHS
-486 PPPAPGTSPFALP
+486 PPAPGTSPFALP
-499 SSLPKDAL
+499 STLPGDAL

-515 STSYPGSETV
+515 ATSYPGGETV
-525 HTLTLKRYATLPK
+525 QTLTLKRYATLPK
-538 PKPLTEPPL
+538 PKPLTPSQLE
-547 QQIIREVTHATVKPG
+547 QTIRAVARVTVKPS

-569 QSPPLASPPEGDV
+569 QAPPLASPPEGDV

-611 VLIVLKDSLAPA
+611 MLLVLKDSLSPT
-623 LEPSRI
+623 LEPSRT

-643 AVLVIAPR
+643 AVLAIAPR
-651 PSPPGNEE
+651 PSPPGTEE

-696 TSGGTTVDPNQITAQ
+696 MQGSTTGDPNQITAQ

-717 LVLLHAAVLD
+717 LVLLHAAALD
-727 PRLKHIA
+727 PRLKHIT
-734 IDHTLESYSSLLD
+734 IDHTLESYSSLLQ

-767 IPDLI
+767 IPDI
-772 QSLGPRLTLTKT
+772 VKSLGSRLTFTNPLPGTASLQTLTT
-784 RPAEGALSR
+784 ASP